1 MSDKKQILIV
11 FTGELGI
18 GGIERS
24 LISLLKNINYSK
36 YSVDLFLYAHRG
48 ELFNQ
53 IPKQVN
59 ILPEIKELSYL
70 RNSLSDKIKHGCFK
84 ASFWRLYAE
93 CKKSSIDDAYRHLLN
108 FTIPK
113 HYDLAISFFR
123 PFDLIKKCVSADIK
137 VGWIHTDYT
146 VEEDRNAREDYRGL
160 DKIVA
165 VSDSVKQSFIKI
177 LPEYKD
183 KVEVIENIYDITYI
197 KQKSMQFI
205 ADMEIPKGDWIKI
218 LSVGRFTK
226 AKSFERIP
234 YIVSKLKI
242 LGINLKWYLIGWGI
256 EESNIKHEIELNN
269 VQDQVIVLGK
279 KENPYPYMLACDV
292 YIHPSLYEGK
302 SVCVKEAQILG
313 KPVIITDY
321 PTSKSQLVDGYDGI
335 IIPYEINDCII
346 NLYDILSN
354 KNKLERIALG
364 VKSSN
369 YDNSNEVE
377 KVYAL
382 MGD

>member
-1 MSDKKQILIV
+1 
-11 FTGELGI
+11 
-18 GGIERS
+18 
-24 LISLLKNINYSK
+24 
-36 YSVDLFLYAHRG
+36 
-48 ELFNQ
+48 
-53 IPKQVN
+53 
-59 ILPEIKELSYL
+59 
-70 RNSLSDKIKHGCFK
+70 
-84 ASFWRLYAE
+84 
-93 CKKSSIDDAYRHLLN
+93 
-108 FTIPK
+108 
-113 HYDLAISFFR
+113 
-123 PFDLIKKCVSADIK
+123 
-137 VGWIHTDYT
+137 
-146 VEEDRNAREDYRGL
+146 
-160 DKIVA
+160 
-165 VSDSVKQSFIKI
+165 
-177 LPEYKD
+177 
-183 KVEVIENIYDITYI
+183 
-197 KQKSMQFI
+197 MQFI